1 MTDGAIAC
9 KSCPWPAHVQPFA
22 TPNTVE
28 TRKESA
34 KLFLSGTHNHRRF
47 SSWGARRRGC
57 YTRHMFTR
65 TQVLTEKKKK
75 EEREVWN
82 DTFKTWTCHR
92 PTQDPWSWRMPQ
104 EKSPGFRPL
113 APPVVRW
120 ANFVSEGKLPR
131 PVENSDKQN
140 DIDEDE
146 MTQACDDYRL
156 RKAADPA
163 WFELQRRARSAFRS
177 AQWCLH
183 NAFFLQRGPASNAW
197 SQRGSHKFYKTYK
210 KEKVNTLALMMRCP
224 LSHMTA
230 SQTPEANRKRAQRTS
245 EGGSVPPFFFLRVWE
260 TTECNNIIALS
271 VFLIRN
277 HQGNTV

>member
-1 MTDGAIAC
+1 MAPLHVRAARGRRMFNPSQHQTQWKRVKKVRSYFSPEHTITGVFRAGVQDVGDVTRGTC
-9 KSCPWPAHVQPFA
+9 LRAHTGVD
-22 TPNTVE
+22 
-28 TRKESA
+28 RKE
-34 KLFLSGTHNHRRF
+34 KERRTRGVKRYIQDMDV
-47 SSWGARRRGC
+47 SSPH
-57 YTRHMFTR
+57 TRPLVVENATR
-65 TQVLTEKKKK
+65 
-75 EEREVWN
+75 
-82 DTFKTWTCHR
+82 
-92 PTQDPWSWRMPQ
+92 
-104 EKSPGFRPL
+104 KSPGFRPL